1 MKTTTPV
8 CSPKTDCNEM
18 YKILQEAGC
27 LVVRGVANQQTLNAV
42 RSELSEYLDVAK
54 VEDDD
59 PNASYSGGTRRVI
72 ALMHRSP
79 TARQLMIDP
88 IVEQLGDQHLLKNC
102 EKWQLN
108 VSAALDV
115 GPVARDQIPFRCLH
129 RFTTFFPVAA
139 APMLHGNCY
148 ENDEGRAHFDRK
160 GFP

>member
-1 MKTTTPV
+1 MKTTIPV

-79 TARQLMIDP
+79 TVRQLMIDP
-88 IVEQLGDQHLLKNC
+88 IVEQLGDQLPEHQTL
-102 EKWQLN
+102 
-108 VSAALDV
+108 SAALH
-115 GPVARDQIPFRCLH
+115 QIRLAFVEVQNQP
-129 RFTTFFPVAA
+129 
-139 APMLHGNCY
+139 
-148 ENDEGRAHFDRK
+148 EEDE
-160 GFP
+160 